1 MQKWSRSLPAC
12 VQPSGSGACQRWV
25 QTDLFNN
32 LSRLP
37 QLLLRRHVAHTHTHT
52 LARSNTE
59 RCGAASMVM
68 MECKGLGNSLAPGGI
83 SSLPNEMGMASV
95 GPSRISAGRHVALER
110 PCLHSTTY
118 SLDIRAHTHAL
129 YTYKYSNAH
138 RLYPCISSWV
148 IARLVLVCMWT
159 SRQKH
164 LLMRLFGRLTD
175 CSCNWT
181 GHAHHVCNDSSANGF
196 RKIWFVSSAIVPVP
210 NLLHKVSICSEMP
223 SGMCRIRKLNL
234 N

>member
-1 MQKWSRSLPAC
+1 M
-12 VQPSGSGACQRWV
+12 QPSGSGACQRWV

-118 SLDIRAHTHAL
+118 SLDIRAHTHMRYIHINTAMH
-129 YTYKYSNAH
+129 TD
-138 RLYPCISSWV
+138 CICV
-148 IARLVLVCMWT
+148 LVL
-159 SRQKH
+159 
-164 LLMRLFGRLTD
+164 
-175 CSCNWT
+175 
-181 GHAHHVCNDSSANGF
+181 
-196 RKIWFVSSAIVPVP
+196 
-210 NLLHKVSICSEMP
+210 E
-223 SGMCRIRKLNL
+223 
-234 N
+234 

>member
-1 MQKWSRSLPAC
+1 MLSPC
-12 VQPSGSGACQRWV
+12 VQPSGSGACQCWV

-37 QLLLRRHVAHTHTHT
+37 QPLLRRHVAHTHTYT

-59 RCGAASMVM
+59 RCAAASVVM

-118 SLDIRAHTHAL
+118 SLDIKARTRTHTL
-129 YTYKYSNAH
+129 YTYKYSDTH
-138 RLYPCISSWV
+138 SLYACISS
-148 IARLVLVCMWT
+148 
-159 SRQKH
+159 
-164 LLMRLFGRLTD
+164 
-175 CSCNWT
+175 
-181 GHAHHVCNDSSANGF
+181 
-196 RKIWFVSSAIVPVP
+196 
-210 NLLHKVSICSEMP
+210 
-223 SGMCRIRKLNL
+223 
-234 N
+234 